1 MKKRNGSRTVGGDRR
16 KSSDVQR
23 EYKRMSGGKGKRG
36 EVTRRTSRGG
46 GTTRGTEGNKGTA
59 EDEAR
64 ERDNARR
71 DLETDNISTSIAN
84 LG

>member
-1 MKKRNGSRTVGGDRR
+1 
-16 KSSDVQR
+16 
-23 EYKRMSGGKGKRG
+23 MSGGKGKRG
-36 EVTRRTSRGG
+36 EVTRRTSEGAW
-46 GTTRGTEGNKGTA
+46 GTEGNKGTA
-59 EDEAR
+59 EDEERER